1 MIAPLGSYGL
11 RGVLWY
17 QGESNTDDA
26 DQYRALLTGLM
37 RDWRR
42 QFSSALPFLIVQLPN
57 FGAPNLAPA
66 ESGWATL
73 REAQRRAVIGDG
85 NAALAV
91 TIDIGDPRN
100 LHPPDKQQVG
110 ARLARAAR
118 HVVYGE
124 AVSAWG
130 AVPRRA
136 QRNGDQVIVDFD
148 SVEGSLL
155 TYSSLRPTGFELC
168 AAAQGACRFVD
179 AAVQGHSIV
188 LDASGIPA
196 NRVRFCWGDAPI
208 CNLYDS
214 SGLPVGPFE
223 FPIT

>member
-73 REAQRRAVIGDG
+73 REAQRRAVIGDEQRCVG
-85 NAALAV
+85 GYDRYWRSAKPSSPRQAAGRCAS
-91 TIDIGDPRN
+91 RSR
-100 LHPPDKQQVG
+100 G
-110 ARLARAAR
+110 ASCRLR
-118 HVVYGE
+118 
-124 AVSAWG
+124 
-130 AVPRRA
+130 
-136 QRNGDQVIVDFD
+136 
-148 SVEGSLL
+148 
-155 TYSSLRPTGFELC
+155 
-168 AAAQGACRFVD
+168 
-179 AAVQGHSIV
+179 
-188 LDASGIPA
+188 
-196 NRVRFCWGDAPI
+196 
-208 CNLYDS
+208 
-214 SGLPVGPFE
+214 
-223 FPIT
+223 